1 MAQQTDTSIKLQDA
15 YDVTTSKF
23 TGIDIFS
30 GAGGLSLG
38 AEMAG
43 VNVKYAVEVWPS
55 AADTYEHNHKE
66 AKVICKDIKEIT
78 AEDFVDCQSP
88 FIVMGGPPCQGFSM
102 SNTRNRTMEN
112 PKNHL
117 FEQFVVH
124 PTNPVE

>member
-43 VNVKYAVEVWPS
+43 VNVKYAVESGRVLLTLMS
-55 AADTYEHNHKE
+55 TIIRRQKLY
-66 AKVICKDIKEIT
+66 AKTSKK
-78 AEDFVDCQSP
+78 
-88 FIVMGGPPCQGFSM
+88 
-102 SNTRNRTMEN
+102 
-112 PKNHL
+112 
-117 FEQFVVH
+117 
-124 PTNPVE
+124 